1 MKPIKF
7 EYLTNSE
14 IEKDLS
20 KIQLAIR
27 GIGDESYIS
36 FNRLLNNSNR
46 AFNALSDST
55 SKQAII
61 LNSLI
66 QDMRQNEIAQESL
79 FQQWEKGNIS
89 CDEYA
94 DKQAKLSK
102 QLAELKAEVSELS
115 EEIKRE
121 IQLNNIAKKSLEEKI
136 SIVAKLRE
144 EYAQLS
150 AEEQNNEQVGTLLL
164 SRIRALD
171 TQINSMST
179 NMNGA
184 KEDASGLTGGLGDF
198 LELITDG
205 ASKLQVFS
213 SLMKTIT
220 ASRFAPHIAAIAAS
234 FLILRNSILGN
245 KELTEK
251 TNAIKAFFLNL
262 QETYKQMVAK
272 FNSLNTDLVFGG
284 PDKIRD
290 SWQTFVQLFKKQGM
304 YAWKNAE
311 GYLNLDNLNNSKINN
326 DGQISRNVSAIQK
339 DKILLMDQNKSLE
352 EKKDIVANILKLEKE
367 SYNLN
372 AKSLKE
378 EFKSFSL
385 INSRELDVVRLKR
398 PNELNFAEGAFNTM
412 TELGE
417 LSTDDQNKLMD
428 TVSEITN
435 DSRIQWSDEQKKQYR
450 SFFDA
455 AIQIS
460 SDYSN
465 ECLRINTEL
474 NNSIRLE
481 NLTTIDEIKK
491 TSLEELQEEVQQRK
505 KQYATLN
512 EFEQNLGKELA
523 DQDFKELKSHGKNY
537 ISYLT
542 GKINEIQSIP
552 NQTKNDRMSLNYLMT
567 ERNEATPKP
576 DISAF
581 KNTIEEKKELY
592 KDDLNSYM
600 QYLQEIRKQIE
611 NDSSAEGI
619 LKRDTLD
626 NEIKVTQQ
634 LQKKELDEQQK
645 QKANELNNLLKQYQT
660 YTVKMASLKADYE
673 KDNELLKNA
682 KKNAK
687 PGEDVSR
694 IDDAII
700 ARKNSYDQSRAELEA
715 ENSEFSQVLFG
726 NLEKISNSSLNKAIN
741 EARAFIAKLRK
752 KGNITPEMESFLKN
766 IENGIDTAEKKKVS
780 RLPEDL
786 MDAANAL
793 QAPTLPMFLMV
804 SWEMYCKQL
813 PT

>member
-150 AEEQNNEQVGTLLL
+150 AEEQNNELVGTLLL

-251 TNAIKAFFLNL
+251 
-262 QETYKQMVAK
+262 
-272 FNSLNTDLVFGG
+272 
-284 PDKIRD
+284 
-290 SWQTFVQLFKKQGM
+290 QTQL
-304 YAWKNAE
+304 
-311 GYLNLDNLNNSKINN
+311 
-326 DGQISRNVSAIQK
+326 RH
-339 DKILLMDQNKSLE
+339 
-352 EKKDIVANILKLEKE
+352 
-367 SYNLN
+367 
-372 AKSLKE
+372 
-378 EFKSFSL
+378 SFS
-385 INSRELDVVRLKR
+385 IYKK
-398 PNELNFAEGAFNTM
+398 P
-412 TELGE
+412 
-417 LSTDDQNKLMD
+417 
-428 TVSEITN
+428 TN
-435 DSRIQWSDEQKKQYR
+435 RW
-450 SFFDA
+450 
-455 AIQIS
+455 
-460 SDYSN
+460 
-465 ECLRINTEL
+465 
-474 NNSIRLE
+474 
-481 NLTTIDEIKK
+481 
-491 TSLEELQEEVQQRK
+491 
-505 KQYATLN
+505 
-512 EFEQNLGKELA
+512 
-523 DQDFKELKSHGKNY
+523 
-537 ISYLT
+537 
-542 GKINEIQSIP
+542 
-552 NQTKNDRMSLNYLMT
+552 
-567 ERNEATPKP
+567 
-576 DISAF
+576 
-581 KNTIEEKKELY
+581 
-592 KDDLNSYM
+592 
-600 QYLQEIRKQIE
+600 
-611 NDSSAEGI
+611 
-619 LKRDTLD
+619 
-626 NEIKVTQQ
+626 
-634 LQKKELDEQQK
+634 
-645 QKANELNNLLKQYQT
+645 
-660 YTVKMASLKADYE
+660 
-673 KDNELLKNA
+673 
-682 KKNAK
+682 
-687 PGEDVSR
+687 
-694 IDDAII
+694 
-700 ARKNSYDQSRAELEA
+700 
-715 ENSEFSQVLFG
+715 
-726 NLEKISNSSLNKAIN
+726 
-741 EARAFIAKLRK
+741 
-752 KGNITPEMESFLKN
+752 
-766 IENGIDTAEKKKVS
+766 
-780 RLPEDL
+780 
-786 MDAANAL
+786 
-793 QAPTLPMFLMV
+793 
-804 SWEMYCKQL
+804 
-813 PT
+813 

>member
-27 GIGDESYIS
+27 GIRDESYIS

-150 AEEQNNEQVGTLLL
+150 AEEQNNELVGTLLL

-634 LQKKELDEQQK
+634 LQKK
-645 QKANELNNLLKQYQT
+645 
-660 YTVKMASLKADYE
+660 
-673 KDNELLKNA
+673 
-682 KKNAK
+682 
-687 PGEDVSR
+687 
-694 IDDAII
+694 
-700 ARKNSYDQSRAELEA
+700 RA
-715 ENSEFSQVLFG
+715 
-726 NLEKISNSSLNKAIN
+726 
-741 EARAFIAKLRK
+741 
-752 KGNITPEMESFLKN
+752 
-766 IENGIDTAEKKKVS
+766 
-780 RLPEDL
+780 
-786 MDAANAL
+786 
-793 QAPTLPMFLMV
+793 
-804 SWEMYCKQL
+804 
-813 PT
+813 